1 MGVSNSQ
8 PWCGRRGH
16 SEKGQP
22 ASPRGVGIG
31 SSRVRPGPRNR
42 PSQGRRV
49 LRAAFA
55 APSSREQA
63 CTPTHRDEGL
73 GAAENDSRGPWGP
86 GRGRMVRWGDEGT
99 WGRERGC
106 LRGVSSQMCGG
117 ANVGSRW
124 WMGVFQ
130 AMPRQTGRDPG
141 QLDRFRA
148 PFRVSGVCIDFRPRT
163 GPPTKPTGR
172 CRFMTPA
179 FWPNQARQL
188 PFRG

>member
-1 MGVSNSQ
+1 MWHVGKMGVSNSQ

-73 GAAENDSRGPWGP
+73 GAAETDSCEGCQ
-86 GRGRMVRWGDEGT
+86 GRGVPVAAAWSVVVM
-99 WGRERGC
+99 RERGAGTW
-106 LRGVSSQMCGG
+106 LSQRCFR
-117 ANVGSRW
+117 ANVRRAQTWVDRIFDIMSTESEQTALWGSTH
-124 WMGVFQ
+124 G
-130 AMPRQTGRDPG
+130 
-141 QLDRFRA
+141 
-148 PFRVSGVCIDFRPRT
+148 
-163 GPPTKPTGR
+163 
-172 CRFMTPA
+172 
-179 FWPNQARQL
+179 
-188 PFRG
+188 

>member
-1 MGVSNSQ
+1 MRVSNSQ

-73 GAAENDSRGPWGP
+73 GAAENDWREGCQ
-86 GRGRMVRWGDEGT
+86 GRGVPVAAWSVVVM
-99 WGRERGC
+99 RERGT
-106 LRGVSSQMCGG
+106 GNVVVSELL
-117 ANVGSRW
+117 
-124 WMGVFQ
+124 
-130 AMPRQTGRDPG
+130 PR
-141 QLDRFRA
+141 
-148 PFRVSGVCIDFRPRT
+148 PFAE
-163 GPPTKPTGR
+163 KPTWGQDAGWACCSPCHAKPPGIRAKLIDSELPSAFQVRPSTSVR
-172 CRFMTPA
+172 CRVPP
-179 FWPNQARQL
+179 PNLSDAADS
-188 PFRG
+188 